1 VHSSL
6 PYLQRGDDLA
16 VALQLLGCDK
26 QRNDYAKLRI
36 IVRKITKPQVGV
48 ADVVLAAGRAG
59 GAKHPWPP
67 VGSGVRLGRA
77 KRAES
82 PCAYQELSPW
92 TAAAGSRRGRGTG
105 VPVAE
110 AKVFEW

>member
-1 VHSSL
+1 
-6 PYLQRGDDLA
+6 
-16 VALQLLGCDK
+16 
-26 QRNDYAKLRI
+26 
-36 IVRKITKPQVGV
+36 
-48 ADVVLAAGRAG
+48 
-59 GAKHPWPP
+59 

-82 PCAYQELSPW
+82 PCAYQKLSPW